1 MCKLSAYDLIIET
14 QVYKLTKD
22 GMKNVEE
29 CIARNGGTLIQQH
42 DFCTKD
48 PGVLYEPL
56 KSEIIFV
63 NDEIDIH
70 MSESFINEEINQG
83 MKTNPSTV
91 FTGKKRKN
99 NGENYQDFH
108 SAKKVRS
115 RNENKLNDTKT
126 KAPFIHE
133 NINPSTVTTRK
144 ERKIN
149 NKNVTDFPSAGEKIE
164 NKINGN
170 KVGIWNH
177 FQILIDDPSHVSLNF
192 QTLQ

>member
-1 MCKLSAYDLIIET
+1 
-14 QVYKLTKD
+14 
-22 GMKNVEE
+22 MKYVEE

-63 NDEIDIH
+63 NDEIDID
-70 MSESFINEEINQG
+70 MSESFINEEINRG

-115 RNENKLNDTKT
+115 KNENKLNDTKT

-133 NINPSTVTTRK
+133 NINPSTVTKGK

-149 NKNVTDFPSAGEKIE
+149 NKNVTDFPSRGEKIE